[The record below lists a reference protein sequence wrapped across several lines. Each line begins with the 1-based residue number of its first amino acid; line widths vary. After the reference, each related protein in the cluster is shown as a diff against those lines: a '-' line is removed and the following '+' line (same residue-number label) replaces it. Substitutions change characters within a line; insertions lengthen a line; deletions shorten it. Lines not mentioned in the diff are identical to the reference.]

1 MDISGDYAAVSL
13 ERLVRAT
20 LQQQEAQTQIEAQVR
35 LVKDVQEVQ
44 GDAIM
49 ALMAAVPM
57 PQPDGSLGNNV
68 DVRV

>member
-1 MDISGDYAAVSL
+1 MDVSGVSPEL
-13 ERLVRAT
+13 LVRST
-20 LQQQEAQTQIEAQVR
+20 LQQREAQTQIEAQVS

-49 ALMAAVPM
+49 ALMAAIPV

-68 DVRV
+68 DLLI